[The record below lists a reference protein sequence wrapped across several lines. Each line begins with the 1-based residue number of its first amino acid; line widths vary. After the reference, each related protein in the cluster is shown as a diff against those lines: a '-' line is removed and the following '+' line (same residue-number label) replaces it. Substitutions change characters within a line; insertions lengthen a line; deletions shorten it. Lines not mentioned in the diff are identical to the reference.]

1 MKSTLAIIGTLA
13 AVLAL
18 TLTLAMTALAA
29 PKGNQ
34 ANCPN
39 GPPEFK
45 PQRSYAGNANAC
57 GPKRTTS
64 LMGVEIS
71 LA

>member
-1 MKSTLAIIGTLA
+1 MGMKATLATFV

-18 TLTLAMTALAA
+18 TLALAASALAA

-64 LMGVEIS
+64 VFDLEIA

>member
-1 MKSTLAIIGTLA
+1 MKVAAATLTTVI
-13 AVLAL
+13 AL
-18 TLTLAMTALAA
+18 TFVLAMTALAA

-39 GPPEFK
+39 GPPAFK

-57 GPKRTTS
+57 GPKQTQS
-64 LMGVEIS
+64 LFGIEIS
-71 LA
+71 LV

>member
-1 MKSTLAIIGTLA
+1 MKATIATLA

-18 TLTLAMTALAA
+18 TLALAMTALAA

-39 GPPEFK
+39 GPPAFK
-45 PQRSYAGNANAC
+45 PERSYAGNANAC

-64 LMGVEIS
+64 ILGVEIS

>member
-1 MKSTLAIIGTLA
+1 MGMKATLATLA

-18 TLTLAMTALAA
+18 TLVLAMTALAA

-39 GPPEFK
+39 GPPVFK
-45 PQRSYAGNANAC
+45 PERSYAGNANAC

-64 LMGVEIS
+64 MLDMEIS

>member
-1 MKSTLAIIGTLA
+1 MKVTLATLG

-18 TLTLAMTALAA
+18 TFALAMTALAA

-39 GPPEFK
+39 GPPAFK
-45 PQRSYAGNANAC
+45 PERSYAGNANAC

-64 LMGVEIS
+64 ILGVEIS

>member
-1 MKSTLAIIGTLA
+1 MKATLATLI

-39 GPPEFK
+39 GVPEWK
-45 PQRSYAGNANAC
+45 PGRSYAGNTNAC
-57 GPKRTTS
+57 GPKKTVS
-64 LMGVEIS
+64 IFGVEIS

>member
-1 MKSTLAIIGTLA
+1 MKATLATLA

-18 TLTLAMTALAA
+18 TLALAMTALAA

-64 LMGVEIS
+64 AFDLEIS
-71 LA
+71 PA